1 MLKELNVE
9 NNEGRMMYLRFV
21 KMFYKS
27 NILPLMNFSIAYS
40 ASVGGLCTIIGNPPN
55 LILNEFMNQQFTVKQ
70 STPQDFIH
78 KLGIMHGLQ
87 KCFYRRSSHLTSAP
101 GCFFPSL
108 VVSSTCSF
116 SGLFSSSIS
125 SDPAWRSS
133 LASVRQRPRRT
144 TPGASRIWL
153 KRDMRLT
160 L

>member
-78 KLGIMHGLQ
+78 KLGIMYG
-87 KCFYRRSSHLTSAP
+87 
-101 GCFFPSL
+101 
-108 VVSSTCSF
+108 
-116 SGLFSSSIS
+116 
-125 SDPAWRSS
+125 
-133 LASVRQRPRRT
+133 
-144 TPGASRIWL
+144 
-153 KRDMRLT
+153 
-160 L
+160 